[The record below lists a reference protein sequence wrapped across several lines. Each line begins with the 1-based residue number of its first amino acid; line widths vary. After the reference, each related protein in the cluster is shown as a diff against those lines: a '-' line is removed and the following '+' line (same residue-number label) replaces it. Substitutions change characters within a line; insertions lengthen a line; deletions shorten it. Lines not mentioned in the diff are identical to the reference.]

1 MQQMFRNKFQMSV
14 ACLLLRCLYFC
25 LAIEEAEPD
34 HYSKL
39 QMPSENIYSEAFYG
53 DTALKTKQEGT
64 FLCL

>member
-1 MQQMFRNKFQMSV
+1 MHQMFRSKSQMSL
-14 ACLLLRCLYFC
+14 ACLLLRCLYFS

-34 HYSKL
+34 QYSKL

-53 DTALKTKQEGT
+53 DTALKTKQEGK